1 MQDSEIVGLFND
13 RDERAISEAKSKHGG
28 YCLSVAGNILGD
40 PCDAEECLNDALL
53 AAWNSIPPGSPG
65 NLRTY
70 LGKIARRLAISRLRE
85 RTAKKRV
92 PPEAIVAAL
101 RVMHGIKSVTLV
113 KKLG

>member
-13 RDERAISEAKSKHGG
+13 RDERAISEAKSKYGG

-85 RTAKKRV
+85 RTADGSMNTV
-92 PPEAIVAAL
+92 DPFPETSTTRPGNWL
-101 RVMHGIKSVTLV
+101 
-113 KKLG
+113 